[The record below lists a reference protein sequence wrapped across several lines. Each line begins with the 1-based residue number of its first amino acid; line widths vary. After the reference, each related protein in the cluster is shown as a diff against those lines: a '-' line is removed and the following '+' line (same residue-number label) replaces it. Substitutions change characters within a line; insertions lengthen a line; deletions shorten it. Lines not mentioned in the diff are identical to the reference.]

1 MRFYATGQ
9 GSPKNRTRWKRVLV
23 LIMSLQSYLFFPA
36 EGRSLFSLRTTEAAA
51 ASIPRTAP
59 LKLRQKKHAP
69 QRPSNNN
76 HGFTKKALRGT
87 ASWYGPHFDGKKT
100 ASGEIFDQKKLTAA
114 HKTLPLGS
122 KAIVTNLKNG
132 NSVEVEINDRGPY
145 VRERVIDV
153 SYAAAK
159 DLGLLE
165 SGLAP
170 VRIELLQET
179 G

>member
-1 MRFYATGQ
+1 LGSAKNDGSLARWILPRGAARTLRFRKVNDGV
-9 GSPKNRTRWKRVLV
+9 SRNRSGNFKR
-23 LIMSLQSYLFFPA
+23 QKWP
-36 EGRSLFSLRTTEAAA
+36 EAAFA
-51 ASIPRTAP
+51 INRVASTELLLLSRIPRGRP
-59 LKLRQKKHAP
+59 DKSKKK
-69 QRPSNNN
+69 
-76 HGFTKKALRGT
+76 TLRGT
-87 ASWYGPHFDGKKT
+87 ASWYGPEFDGKKT
-100 ASGEIFDQKKLTAA
+100 ASGEIFDQEKLTAA

-145 VRERVIDV
+145 VGRRVIDV

-159 DLGLLE
+159 ELGLLE

-170 VRIELLQET
+170 VQIELLHET

>member
-1 MRFYATGQ
+1 MMASRAKGPVTLKD
-9 GSPKNRTRWKRVLV
+9 KNGRKRLLLV
-23 LIMSLQSYLFFPA
+23 VVSLLQSYCFFP
-36 EGRSLFSLRTTEAAA
+36 EAARSVQAVEPA
-51 ASIPRTAP
+51 AVSIRRAAPVKTGKKNRVPRG
-59 LKLRQKKHAP
+59 RQEKSKKK
-69 QRPSNNN
+69 
-76 HGFTKKALRGT
+76 TLRGT
-87 ASWYGPHFDGKKT
+87 ASWYGPEFDGKKT
-100 ASGEIFDQKKLTAA
+100 ASGEIFDQEKLTAA

-145 VRERVIDV
+145 VARRVIDV

-159 DLGLLE
+159 ELGLLE

-170 VRIELLQET
+170 VRIELLHET